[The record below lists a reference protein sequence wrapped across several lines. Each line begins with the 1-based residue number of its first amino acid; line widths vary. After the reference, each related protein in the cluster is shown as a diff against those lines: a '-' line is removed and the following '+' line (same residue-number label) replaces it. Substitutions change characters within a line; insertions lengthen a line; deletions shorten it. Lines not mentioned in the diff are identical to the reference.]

1 MKRKKLK
8 VFAVILAV
16 TMMVTSA
23 VGCFNFVIIAQA
35 ASGKCGDNI
44 TWSYNESTGE
54 LKISGTGAMY
64 DYDNSHMPWSNY
76 KYSIKKITISDGV
89 THIGNEAF
97 SGCKDH
103 ETMFTEVSI
112 GKNVKSIGTAAFNE
126 CDDIRSIVIPDSVET
141 IGKGAFVSCQGLK
154 SVTIGKGL
162 RTFNVDE
169 VWYGYKGQFDGCNRI
184 EKFVVSPSNKYFAS
198 DSYGVLFNKDK
209 TDLLI
214 YPSGNS
220 RTSYEVPG
228 SVVNLCSYSFE
239 KSSYLSTVKL
249 PVGLKHIGEYA
260 FYGCYNLGTVNI
272 PDTVTS
278 IGYVAFDS
286 TKIQQTESNWEG
298 GRQNGVLYID
308 NHLIEL
314 RCGGDYKVREGTV
327 TVAINAGDYS
337 GLYDDIGLTSLT
349 LPDSLKYIGNGAFEG
364 HKNLKMVKLG
374 KNIIDIGM
382 SAFYGCQIASVE
394 LPESVRSIGEYAF
407 NSNRI
412 EKIAIHENVESIG
425 EGAFGG
431 NPLKSIKVSTQNK
444 NYVSIDD
451 LALTNKD
458 KTVFLQYAAGSPKTQ
473 YSIPEGVQ
481 TIGESAFYSANNLK
495 NISLPKTVTVINDSA
510 FSSSAVEKII
520 IPDSVTSIGNYS
532 FSGCKNLQEVTIGTG
547 VRTIEAFA
555 FIDCEKLKSIFVPE
569 TVEEIGYYGTFGCYM
584 GFTDEDYAIQVL
596 PMKDFTLYCV
606 KDSAAHEYAVNAK
619 LKFVLVEGS
628 KTGDLN
634 SDNKINSADA
644 LIVLQSSVGTV
655 TLTAQQ
661 KTFADVNK
669 DDKINSSDAL
679 MILQFAVGFIDRF

>member
-16 TMMVTSA
+16 TMMVTFTVSF
-23 VGCFNFVIIAQA
+23 FNFAIIAQA
-35 ASGKCGDNI
+35 ASGKCGDNL

-54 LKISGTGAMY
+54 LKISGTGDMY
-64 DYDNSHMPWSNY
+64 DYDSVQLPWNNY
-76 KYSIKKITISDGV
+76 SYSIKKIAIGDAV
-89 THIGNEAF
+89 THIGNNAF
-97 SGCKDH
+97 SGCRDW
-103 ETMFTEVSI
+103 ETMVTEVSI
-112 GKNVKSIGTAAFNE
+112 GKNVKSIGNCAFYE

-141 IGKGAFVSCQGLK
+141 IGAGAFDYCQHLRN
-154 SVTIGKGL
+154 VTIGKGL
-162 RTFNVDE
+162 KSLADRDDVFDLGNFEHCNV
-169 VWYGYKGQFDGCNRI
+169 I
-184 EKFVVSPSNKYFAS
+184 EKFVVSSSNGYFSS

-209 TDLLI
+209 TVLLR

-220 RTSYEVPG
+220 RESYEVPS
-228 SVVNLCSYSFE
+228 SVVNLYPSSFE
-239 KSSYLSTVKL
+239 NSQLHLSTVKL
-249 PVGLKHIGEYA
+249 PFGLKYIGTGA
-260 FYGCYNLGTVNI
+260 FYNCYELKTFNI

-278 IGYVAFDS
+278 IGDRAFEGA
-286 TKIQQTESNWEG
+286 KIWSTESNWEG

-308 NHLIEL
+308 KHLIEL
-314 RCGGDYKVREGTV
+314 RCSGDYKVKEGTL
-327 TVAINAGDYS
+327 TVAIGAS
-337 GLYDDIGLTSLT
+337 GFYTEDETGLTSLT

-364 HKNLKMVKLG
+364 HKNLKTVKLG
-374 KNIIDIGM
+374 ENIIDIGAEAFNGCRITSIELPDSTKIIGE
-382 SAFYGCQIASVE
+382 SAFSANK
-394 LPESVRSIGEYAF
+394 L
-407 NSNRI
+407 
-412 EKIAIHENVESIG
+412 EKIVIPENVESIE

-431 NPLKSIKVSTQNK
+431 NPLKSIKVNSKNK
-444 NYVSIDD
+444 KYISIDD
-451 LALTNKD
+451 IALTNKE
-458 KTVFLQYAAGSPKTQ
+458 KTVFLQYAVGNTKTQ
-473 YSIPEGVQ
+473 YSITEGIQ
-481 TIGESAFYSANNLK
+481 TIGKEAFCGSSNLK
-495 NISLPKTVTVINDSA
+495 NVSFPKTVLVIGDYAFDS
-510 FSSSAVEKII
+510 SNIEKLTL
-520 IPDSVTSIGNYS
+520 PDRVTTIGNYA
-532 FSGCKNLQEVTIGTG
+532 FSKCKNLQEVTIGAG

-584 GFTDEDYAIQVL
+584 GFKDGSYSIQVL
-596 PMKDFTLYCV
+596 PMNDFTLYCV

-619 LKFVLVEGS
+619 VKFVLVEGS